1 MRQKKWYSHLL
12 IVTFITT
19 IFMGCNSN
27 GESQS
32 SDSKKSNTQQ
42 KSVVTSENYINIAK
56 FQYQKSRHISTKVA
70 QRRITEAQKREN
82 LRQKSS
88 SSNQKNSLYVRS
100 GQNSM
105 HIRNGDITILVN
117 LKKDKDIVTVTLY
130 KDKKI
135 LKSSD
140 MKYSDFM
147 NLSGDSHGE
156 QGEKL

>member
-1 MRQKKWYSHLL
+1 
-12 IVTFITT
+12 
-19 IFMGCNSN
+19 MGCNSN

-56 FQYQKSRHISTKVA
+56 FQYQKSRHTSTKVA
-70 QRRITEAQKREN
+70 QRRITEAQNREN

>member
-12 IVTFITT
+12 IVALITT
-19 IFMGCNSN
+19 IFMGCNSSE
-27 GESQS
+27 ESQS
-32 SDSKKSNTQQ
+32 SESKNGSAQQ
-42 KSVVTSENYINIAK
+42 KSIITSKNYISIAK
-56 FQYQKSRHISTKVA
+56 FQYQKSRHTSTKIA
-70 QRRITEAQKREN
+70 QRRITEAQKKEN

-88 SSNQKNSLYVRS
+88 FSNQKNSLYIKN

-105 HIRNGDITILVN
+105 YIRNGDITVLVN
-117 LKKDKDIVTVTLY
+117 LKKDKDSVTVTLY

-135 LKSSD
+135 LRSSD

-147 NLSGDSHGE
+147 NLSGDYHSE